1 MSNAPSTIDSPL
13 TDDLSDDRFAD
24 ALELGQSTLDALAT
38 PFQFVGFWSAVVLPL
53 FYVPVMAGW
62 LGGRIPG
69 VERVSLVVLLAVHA
83 LALVAG
89 HGHRAD

>member
-13 TDDLSDDRFAD
+13 TDELPDSRLAD
-24 ALELGQSTLDALAT
+24 ALELGQSALDVLAT

-53 FYVPVMAGW
+53 FYVPVLAGW
-62 LGGRIPG
+62 LGGGVPG
-69 VERVSLVVLLAVHA
+69 FERVSLGLLLAVHA
-83 LALVAG
+83 VALLAG